1 MAEWKPAKNLKG
13 LFLTTPVSA
22 IESPKASLASPN
34 VPVLPVV
41 PETAQKQTLVE
52 SARGAAQY
60 AAKQTERT
68 KLINLTLPPLYQAL
82 GRHAFSSPDFRAEFA
97 ELFQQL
103 DQVQAELSEISGRS
117 PAVAKSL
124 GDKAKAMAGQAMQAA
139 QSQKLSMRQ
148 SSLFGTLGKAMYDK
162 HEDASG
168 PQELVKP
175 IADTVARLA
184 MLDSELDGLSATKDG
199 SWITPKRLAIS
210 IGAAACVLLLIFMLM
225 LRGGSSHSL
234 PVLDFSKGP
243 NGEEV
248 VKIEERKR
256 IFFVFKDKE
265 KGKVRH
271 GLFTEFYDIERTN
284 KRLEGDCYA
293 GEWHGTVTE
302 SYESGEKRTERVYD
316 RGKCVGTHQGFD
328 KDGKIVWSLSF
339 DGEGTAI
346 LAKSSTRAALSQI
359 RFITDWNSLPP
370 ERKVDVSVYWHQIG
384 DVSKN
389 PPPRGQRFAQLLLDN
404 NGDSHQK
411 FSLIASHLGQPVQIY
426 DTKLQGG
433 GAFKTIVFQCSDGF
447 VRISVVNVD
456 WLRRNG
462 AMPYLQPND
471 MIQLHRHITVS
482 SDIEL

>member
-1 MAEWKPAKNLKG
+1 MAAEWHYSKDGQQHGPVSASDLKNLAKSGDLLPTDLIWKEGMAEWKPASNVKG
-13 LFLTTPVSA
+13 LFSATP
-22 IESPKASLASPN
+22 ESSKASPASPQ
-34 VPVLPVV
+34 VEALPVV
-41 PETAQKQTLVE
+41 PGTAKKQTLVE
-52 SARGAAQY
+52 AARGAAQY

-68 KLINLTLPPLYQAL
+68 ELMNLTLPPLYQSL
-82 GRHAFSSPDFRAEFA
+82 GRDAVTSPEFRAEFA
-97 ELFQQL
+97 EQFQQL

-117 PAVAKSL
+117 PAAAKSF

-248 VKIEERKR
+248 VKVEERKR

-370 ERKVDVSVYWHQIG
+370 ERKVGSSGRCVLRVERAWTCRCDLG
-384 DVSKN
+384 LGNN
-389 PPPRGQRFAQLLLDN
+389 PPDHRSRHVHEFVV
-404 NGDSHQK
+404 SHVWG
-411 FSLIASHLGQPVQIY
+411 SGV
-426 DTKLQGG
+426 
-433 GAFKTIVFQCSDGF
+433 
-447 VRISVVNVD
+447 
-456 WLRRNG
+456 
-462 AMPYLQPND
+462 
-471 MIQLHRHITVS
+471 
-482 SDIEL
+482 